1 MGQAGAALGAAAGKN
16 LPAVGGPHPLA
27 ETVLLGALALLGLI
41 GTEHL
46 HTPPTFVC
54 CGAFRPRYS
63 TAGGS
68 RGSHPA
74 VDVLQA
80 CLRTSNSY
88 YT

>member
-46 HTPPTFVC
+46 HTPPTFLC
-54 CGAFRPRYS
+54 C
-63 TAGGS
+63 
-68 RGSHPA
+68 
-74 VDVLQA
+74 
-80 CLRTSNSY
+80 RTSGPATRRRADPGDHTPQLTYSRPV
-88 YT
+88 